1 MKYTICYKQHDS
13 RSWESVI
20 VRSHKEAVSTI
31 SKMLESYA
39 FSTIKVFDKDDTLVK
54 NCEGLIDMSSLDNYG
69 LGYDISVDDYV
80 KMSNLQ

>member
-31 SKMLESYA
+31 NKMLESYA
-39 FSTIKVFDKDDTLVK
+39 FSANKVFDKDEILVK
-54 NCEGLIDMSSLDNYG
+54 NCEGLVDLSGLDNLG
-69 LGYDISVDDYV
+69 LGYDISDDDYV
-80 KMSNLQ
+80 KMSTIH